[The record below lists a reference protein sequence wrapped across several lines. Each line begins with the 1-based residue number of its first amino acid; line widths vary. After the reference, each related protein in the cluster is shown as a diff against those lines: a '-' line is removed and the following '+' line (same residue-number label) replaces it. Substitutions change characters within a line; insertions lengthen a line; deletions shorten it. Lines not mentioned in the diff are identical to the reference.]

1 MHALCVVY
9 TWIPPWTTCVCEG
22 ALACPGTYVQVTA
35 YCIQQSPLFAWKKG
49 MKAPDR
55 SMHAARVA
63 PKPCS
68 SCPDASHSLFI
79 GSDDAALGMF
89 FFYHDTHEWRRTGA
103 ETSLI
108 SCKIKL
114 LDLILCDSI
123 FFWFVM
129 AGRFYVTFKHTREL
143 VHDRPYGSG
152 HFLSWATSADRS
164 DQRSSGVS
172 STGELNRP
180 DVIVQMYSNNLSSSS
195 ITPSYLNARK
205 FVRCGKNLSVNAHEN
220 YGDDGRCVWW
230 SKEESYQSLANNSS
244 DGTRSREAWCDRERI
259 HIGVCNETR
268 RLQIMSTYKRNNMKW
283 DPVGF
288 ILFMHVIDFLPLVSC
303 AILLLLR
310 FCWISFSRH
319 GKLNRQR
326 VHICCRYN
334 TTSSTFH
341 LGFSAAS
348 SCRYWL
354 TWNAW

>member
-1 MHALCVVY
+1 MDHLRVWRCIGVSR
-9 TWIPPWTTCVCEG
+9 
-22 ALACPGTYVQVTA
+22 YVRTGNRV
-35 YCIQQSPLFAWKKG
+35 CIQQSPLFAWKKG

-205 FVRCGKNLSVNAHEN
+205 FVRCGKKNVSKCAWKLRRRRPMCLVVQRRILSVVGE
-220 YGDDGRCVWW
+220 
-230 SKEESYQSLANNSS
+230 QFF
-244 DGTRSREAWCDRERI
+244 
-259 HIGVCNETR
+259 R
-268 RLQIMSTYKRNNMKW
+268 RHQE
-283 DPVGF
+283 
-288 ILFMHVIDFLPLVSC
+288 
-303 AILLLLR
+303 
-310 FCWISFSRH
+310 
-319 GKLNRQR
+319 QR
-326 VHICCRYN
+326 G
-334 TTSSTFH
+334 
-341 LGFSAAS
+341 LM
-348 SCRYWL
+348 W
-354 TWNAW
+354 